1 MMPITFDSDE
11 EVFAALSWIIMC
23 ADGKGSPEERDF
35 LYNKLHEMDIFR
47 DYDPIQF
54 SQRMGAMN
62 TKIFDCLQNDGISF
76 TPEGIKDFV
85 QSAKNVI
92 SPNLYSDLFN
102 LAVKIACLDGLNEKE
117 RKVIDQLQTGFGIDA
132 KTAEETFKLYQ

>member
-1 MMPITFDSDE
+1 
-11 EVFAALSWIIMC
+11 MC
-23 ADGKGSPEERDF
+23 ADVKGTPEERDF

-62 TKIFDCLQNDGISF
+62 TKIFDCLENDGISF
-76 TPEGIKDFV
+76 TPEGIDDFV

-92 SPNLYSDLFN
+92 GQDLYSELFN
-102 LAVKIACLDGLNEKE
+102 LAVKIAYLDGINEE
-117 RKVIDQLQTGFGIDA
+117 ETKVISQLQTGFGIDA
-132 KTAEETFKLYQ
+132 TTAEETFKLYQ

>member
-1 MMPITFDSDE
+1 
-11 EVFAALSWIIMC
+11 MC
-23 ADGKGSPEERDF
+23 ADGKGTPEERDF

-62 TKIFDCLQNDGISF
+62 TKIFDCLENDGISF
-76 TPEGIKDFV
+76 TPEGIDDFV

-92 SPNLYSDLFN
+92 GQDLYSELFN
-102 LAVKIACLDGLNEKE
+102 LAVKIAYLDGINEE
-117 RKVIDQLQTGFGIDA
+117 ETKVISQLETGFGIDA
-132 KTAEETFKLYQ
+132 TTAEETFKLYQ

>member
-11 EVFAALSWIIMC
+11 EVFAALSWKIMC
-23 ADGKGSPEERDF
+23 ADGKGTPEERDF
-35 LYNKLHEMDIFR
+35 LYNTLHEMDIFR

-76 TPEGIKDFV
+76 TPEGIDDFM
-85 QSAKNVI
+85 QAEKNAI
-92 SPNLYSDLFN
+92 SPDLYSDLFK
-102 LAVKIACLDGLNEKE
+102 LAVKIAYLDGINDKE
-117 RKVIDQLQTGFGIDA
+117 TKVINQLQTGLGIDP
-132 KTAEETFKLYQ
+132 KTAEETIKLYQ